1 MLRRRH
7 IDPDPGGSR
16 LRAILTAPL
25 RLLRAIGWA
34 IRERLLWPV
43 ADLFRS
49 IGELLKW
56 PFQRL
61 GWGVERRV
69 LWPSRE
75 RLASWGLIRRIA
87 GAGALAVV
95 AIGAAAL
102 GVFLASEEKPTD
114 QLSAVSHLALANTES
129 VVVIPAPAEPA
140 LRGTPPV
147 FGVEDGVKV
156 TNAKGGKEGGGASGV
171 NGADKSDSG
180 SAGGD
185 TAEAGAAATS
195 KQKPVP
201 AGPAATKVARRF
213 SEAFVFY
220 EVGKRPERAKVIF
233 EETAAPD
240 LAEALIGRP
249 PRLPEDAKVPKAR
262 VVNLVPGPRRAKTY
276 SISVSLLRVGAT
288 SELRLS
294 LQKKDGVWL
303 VTDVRG

>member
-1 MLRRRH
+1 MLKRRH
-7 IDPDPGGSR
+7 IDADPRGSR
-16 LRAILTAPL
+16 LRAVLTAPL
-25 RLLRAIGWA
+25 RLLRAIGWG

-43 ADLFRS
+43 GDLFRS

-61 GWGVERRV
+61 SWGVERRV
-69 LWPSRE
+69 LWPSSE
-75 RLASWGLIRRIA
+75 RLASWGLLRRIA
-87 GAGALAVV
+87 GAGALAVI
-95 AIGAAAL
+95 AIGATAF
-102 GVFLASEEKPTD
+102 GVFLASEEEPTN
-114 QLSAVSHLALANTES
+114 QLSAVSHLALADTES

-156 TNAKGGKEGGGASGV
+156 TSPKGGKEGSAASAAGGASQ
-171 NGADKSDSG
+171 SDSESEG
-180 SAGGD
+180 AD
-185 TAEAGAAATS
+185 TAEAGAAAS

-249 PRLPEDAKVPKAR
+249 PRLPVNAKVPQAR

-276 SISVSLLRVGAT
+276 SISVSLLRVGVT

-294 LQKKDGVWL
+294 LQKQDGVWL